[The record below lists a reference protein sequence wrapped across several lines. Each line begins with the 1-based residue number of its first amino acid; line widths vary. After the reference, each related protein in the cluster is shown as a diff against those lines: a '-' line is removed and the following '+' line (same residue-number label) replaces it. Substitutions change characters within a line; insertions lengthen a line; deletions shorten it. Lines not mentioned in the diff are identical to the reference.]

1 MWYFRDMMDSP
12 VDEIKNRLDI
22 VDVVGSY
29 IKLKKAGKDYKALC
43 PFHNEKTPSFFVSS
57 SKQIWH
63 CFGCGAG
70 GDMFSFVMQIEGVE
84 FADALR
90 TLARKA
96 GVILKKQDPELH
108 SQRSKLYEIS
118 QEAAEF
124 FEENL
129 KKNKPVLDYLK
140 KRGISLESIKEFR
153 IGYAPKSW
161 DLLYNHLIALGYK
174 INDISK
180 TGLIIKRETNNESRD
195 RGYYD
200 RFRER
205 IMFPICDIGG
215 QVIAFTGRIFS
226 QNKSANGEKE
236 IAKYVNSPE
245 SLVFNKSRILYAL
258 DKAKVDIRKKD
269 QAILVEGQFDVIMSH
284 QANVKNTIA
293 TSGTSL
299 TPDHLKIIKR
309 YTDNLLLAFDEDKAG
324 NEATK
329 KGISLAQR
337 TEFNVKVIILSKGKD
352 PADII
357 KEKPVIWEK
366 AVKNAKPIMEFHFEN
381 VFSKYDLKKLDD
393 KRQIAKELLPPIK
406 RIANEIERAHWL
418 QILAS
423 KINIQE
429 KLLNE
434 ALAKVKIP
442 DEPGLAKA
450 MQGKGLPTLKKSHIQ
465 GLEENLL
472 GLVLKYP
479 EYLDY
484 LKKNLNSDYF
494 TTRIIQEIFQELI
507 KQKPIK
513 LAQDPSADKTGPS
526 ISEAGQPAPGWKI
539 NLKEFQ
545 KKVLPNK
552 PHYLNQAIFQ
562 IEHYDLEGKDIA
574 KEIKFYI
581 KAIKSNYFKKKLSE
595 LSLAI
600 KKAEEEKD
608 KKGIKKLTKEFDN
621 LSKELAVLTPK

>member
-1 MWYFRDMMDSP
+1 MDSP

-22 VDVVGSY
+22 VDVIGGY

-43 PFHNEKTPSFFVSS
+43 PFHNEKTPSFSVSS

-63 CFGCGAG
+63 CFGCAAG

-84 FADALR
+84 FVDALR

-96 GVILKKQDPELH
+96 GVILKKQDPKLH

-129 KKNKPVLDYLK
+129 KKNKPILDYLK
-140 KRGISLESIKEFR
+140 KRGLSLESIKEFR
-153 IGYAPKSW
+153 IGYTPKSW
-161 DLLYNHLIALGYK
+161 DLLYNHLTTLGYK
-174 INDISK
+174 AEDISR
-180 TGLIIKRETNNESRD
+180 TGLIIKRETNHESRE

-226 QNKSANGEKE
+226 QNKSSKDEKE
-236 IAKYVNSPE
+236 IAKYINSPE
-245 SLVFNKSRILYAL
+245 SLIFNKSRLLYAL
-258 DKAKVDIRKKD
+258 DKAKVDIRKND
-269 QAILVEGQFDVIMSH
+269 QAILVEGQFDIIMSH
-284 QANVKNTIA
+284 QVGIKNTIA

-337 TEFNVKVIILSKGKD
+337 AEFNVKVIILSKGKD

-357 KEKPVIWEK
+357 KEKPNLWEK
-366 AVKNAKPIMEFHFEN
+366 AVKKAKPIMEFYFEN

-423 KINIQE
+423 KLNIQE

-442 DEPGLAKA
+442 DELALTENIT
-450 MQGKGLPTLKKSHIQ
+450 GKGLPLLKKSHIQ
-465 GLEENLL
+465 SLEENLL
-472 GLVLKYP
+472 GFVLKYP
-479 EYLDY
+479 EHLDY
-484 LKKNLNSDYF
+484 LKKNMDSDYF
-494 TTRIIQEIFQELI
+494 TTQITQKIFQELI
-507 KQKPIK
+507 KQKPSK
-513 LAQDPSADKTGPS
+513 LAQNIPANKTGKS
-526 ISEAGQPAPGWKI
+526 VSGWKI

-562 IEHYDLEGKDIA
+562 IEHYKLEGKEIT

-600 KKAEEEKD
+600 RKAEREEN
-608 KKGIKKLTKEFDN
+608 KKGVKKLTKEFGD
-621 LSKELAVLTPK
+621 LSKELAGLTLE